1 MSLPTEE
8 STWKKNDINTLTERL
23 HIPSTVASPVGS
35 PTNYFIEVKG
45 TESFEIDFSQQ
56 SSVLPLN
63 SSRRSSMSNMSRRFS
78 NLSIISRSGPEY
90 NVEIASQLEDMKT
103 KILTMESIIESN
115 NRCLKRIV
123 DKTEELNNIVKEKE
137 FKKEFYR
144 ETVKKK
150 RELCQCSGDCLVF

>member
-1 MSLPTEE
+1 MSLPSEE
-8 STWKKNDINTLTERL
+8 SIMKKTENNTLTERL

-35 PTNYFIEVKG
+35 PTNYFIEVNG
-45 TESFEIDFSQQ
+45 TESFEIEFSHQ

-63 SSRRSSMSNMSRRFS
+63 SSRRSSISNMSRRFS

-90 NVEIASQLEDMKT
+90 NLEIASQLEDMKT

-123 DKTEELNNIVKEKE
+123 DKTEELNNIVKEKQ
-137 FKKEFYR
+137 FKNEFYK

-150 RELCQCSGDCLVF
+150 KELCHCSGDCLVF